1 MVLEYDV
8 KLKIRK
14 PKGNKVSF
22 SGYFKNVKLVDFDLL
37 LKDVL
42 RMKLEEL
49 ERESA
54 LKVKIKDEGME

>member
-1 MVLEYDV
+1 MTLEYQV

-14 PKGNKVSF
+14 PSKNKIVF
-22 SGYFKNVKLVDFDLL
+22 TGWVKNIRLSDFDLL

-42 RMKLEEL
+42 RMKFEEL
-49 ERESA
+49 ESEYD